1 MAGATLMP
9 DLITHSAFSYMV
21 SRSSRFDRFRILFYV
36 GTVLPDV
43 LSRPIYII
51 NPFWYPY
58 SVAVH
63 TPVFLTLFSFLFA
76 ELFQQELRRP
86 VRLYLIAGVYV
97 HLLLD
102 FFQRHIEAGYLWFFP
117 FSWSSFEVGLFWPET
132 PLMLTPVWLLAV
144 ALAEATRYLRAPR
157 PGQT

>member
-1 MAGATLMP
+1 MP

-21 SRSSRFDRFRILFYV
+21 SRSSRFDRFRIIFYL

-63 TPVFLTLFSFLFA
+63 TPVFLTLFCLLAA
-76 ELFQQELRRP
+76 EFFKADLRRS
-86 VRLYLIAGVYV
+86 VRLYLLAGVYV
-97 HLLLD
+97 HFLLD

-117 FSWSSFEVGLFWPET
+117 FSWSSYEIGLFWPET
-132 PLMLTPVWLLAV
+132 PLMLTPVWLLGV
-144 ALAEATRYLRAPR
+144 ALAEMIRYLRALQPR
-157 PGQT
+157 RT